1 MTRGIAGALLLARGR
16 AEGIAAFQPT
26 MEDAR
31 ASFLAALFCLPIFLL
46 LRAGFPAPGSAV
58 VDPMRGLAA
67 DLIAYVCSWAGFA
80 LASLPLTEALGR
92 RAMWPRLI
100 AAWNWVNFVQYLVL
114 GALALPA
121 MLGVPGSVSD
131 ALGLVGLGYAIW
143 MQWFAA
149 RAALQVSG
157 LRAAAF
163 VAVDLGLSVFLSGL
177 TARIALG

>member
-1 MTRGIAGALLLARGR
+1 VARGIAGALLLARGR
-16 AEGIAAFQPT
+16 AAGIGAFHPT

-58 VDPMRGLAA
+58 MDPVRGLAA

-114 GALALPA
+114 GVLALPA
-121 MLGVPGSVSD
+121 MLGAPGSVAD

-149 RAALQVSG
+149 RVALQISG

-163 VAVDLGLSVFLSGL
+163 VAIDLGLSVFLSGL